1 MPAVCTLG
9 LPSVSHL
16 GGDVTEPRDF
26 AEFYAA
32 TFHALTAQVYLHT
45 GDLAEAQDVAQ
56 EAFCRALIRWREVAE
71 FDDPMA
77 WVRRVAWNLATSRW
91 RRMRR
96 GMELLHRQRIEVEA
110 PGPTEDRVAL
120 ERALQLL
127 PDRHRQAV
135 ILFYLED
142 LTIAEIA
149 ALTGAAE
156 GTVKSWLFRARTTLA
171 AHLFHGDS
179 DVKPTIGSG
188 FCV

>member
-1 MPAVCTLG
+1 
-9 LPSVSHL
+9 
-16 GGDVTEPRDF
+16 VTEPRDF

-32 TFHALTAQVYLHT
+32 TFHALTTQVYLHT

-56 EAFCRALIRWREVAE
+56 EAYCRALIRWREVSE
-71 FDDPMA
+71 FDDPVA

-96 GMELLHRQRIEVEA
+96 GMELLHRHRVEVEA
-110 PGPTEDRVAL
+110 PGPTPDRVAL
-120 ERALQLL
+120 QRALQLL

-156 GTVKSWLFRARTTLA
+156 GTVKSWLHRARATLA
-171 AHLFHGDS
+171 EHLLRADIEAEPQEVDRVRVPAVFVSPERRLRDG
-179 DVKPTIGSG
+179 
-188 FCV
+188 